1 MVPLLERAPGAAAPA
16 AESLANATGDL
27 TEAMRRSLVTIRS
40 EAGGGSGTAW
50 RRDGL
55 VITNHHVV
63 PGEHAEVILPGGQAL
78 HGRVVARDIE
88 NDLAAIRVDAELTP
102 VEAGDSARL
111 RAGEM
116 VFAVGNPWGL
126 RGSVAAGIIFAVGPA
141 PEGGLPVRE
150 VIRADIRLAPGNSGG
165 PLADA
170 RGRVVGI
177 NSMIAGGMG
186 VAIPANT
193 IARFIAERVGSG
205 S

>member
-1 MVPLLERAPGAAAPA
+1 MAPVLERIPGAAAPA

-27 TEAMRRSLVTIRS
+27 TEAMRHSLVTIRS

-55 VITNHHVV
+55 IITNNHVV
-63 PGEHAEVILPGGQAL
+63 PGEHAEVILPDGRVL
-78 HGRVVARDIE
+78 PGRVVARDIE
-88 NDLAAIRVDAELTP
+88 NDLAAISVDAELTP
-102 VEAGDSARL
+102 VEAGDSAGL

-126 RGSVAAGIIFAVGPA
+126 RGSVAAGIISGVGPA

-170 RGRVVGI
+170 RGRVIGI

-193 IARFIAERVGSG
+193 IARFIAERVGS
-205 S
+205 SS